1 MKEIKRVETPDEA
14 ILIKS
19 QLESSGIDCFLK
31 DNEIVSVY
39 SLYSNA
45 VGGIKILVPD
55 ESETEARE
63 LLDSEPLKVYEKHC
77 PHCDSQNIKYRRFG
91 LLNGV
96 CIFSGFCLPEDK
108 TTLFCQ
114 DCKMKFKESEMKIV
128 DVLTLPDF
136 LELKNEAESQLLND
150 IQERE
155 LPDYFDLVRYAFYS
169 LLSMLALTP
178 VYYFKHEKLPSE
190 EHFIWG
196 VFAGVLIGI
205 LMRYSTQ
212 IRKSEQ

>member
-31 DNEIVSVY
+31 DNEIVSAY

-96 CIFSGFCLPEDK
+96 CIFSGFFRCFEKILN
-108 TTLFCQ
+108 F
-114 DCKMKFKESEMKIV
+114 FKSVSIE
-128 DVLTLPDF
+128 F
-136 LELKNEAESQLLND
+136 LCPN
-150 IQERE
+150 
-155 LPDYFDLVRYAFYS
+155 
-169 LLSMLALTP
+169 
-178 VYYFKHEKLPSE
+178 
-190 EHFIWG
+190 
-196 VFAGVLIGI
+196 
-205 LMRYSTQ
+205 
-212 IRKSEQ
+212 